1 MPLGATADEAVF
13 GREFERAELQAALD
27 AARAGSGQVV
37 ALTGEAG
44 IGKTSVVESF
54 AESAAPG
61 VPVHWGRCWEAG
73 GAAAYWPWA
82 QVLRS
87 IAADLE
93 DAHLPTVVAAT
104 GPDLALLVPEL
115 TARLPGLVP
124 AAPTESPDARLR
136 LFNSVVAFLRS
147 AAQDRG
153 MVVALEDLHWGDQ
166 ASIHLLRHLQRG
178 LTGARLLV
186 VATWRDAEDPA
197 GSQVHRMLDAAAAGA
212 VQLPLPGLDAATV
225 AKVLERATG
234 EAVTAETARTVWA
247 RTDGNPF
254 YVGELARLLGTGG
267 RIRLTAADGAAGLV
281 ERRLRS
287 LPPAVLDVLSA
298 AALLGREVP
307 AALLAGVTHLPRAEL
322 LDVMG
327 EAERT
332 GVVRGAGL
340 GRWTFA
346 HSLLV
351 ESLAARL
358 DGEARRRAHLRIGSV
373 LEAEPATDPDA
384 HHAGLAHH
392 FFEAGDAP
400 RTLRYS
406 ASAGEQAMA
415 GLAFEEATLHFGRA
429 LEALGRCPP
438 VDQRRRCDLL
448 LSYARA
454 LFLAH
459 DFPAARRAH
468 AQAVKTARAVDDPER
483 LARAA
488 LGFTGY
494 LGGGEEGIRLLEEAL
509 GALPPADST
518 TRSQLVVTLA
528 AARGFRAATDE
539 RPHVRALAQEGVDM
553 ARRIGDPAT
562 LCRVLVMWHR
572 LLLEIDLSSL
582 PVRLALADEATRLAA
597 EAADPEVRFWAGA
610 WRFGDLVEMG
620 DMLAAAGQLDATT
633 EEAQALRLPYL
644 RWVAA
649 HQRAALSLHEGRLPE
664 AARLVEEGRA
674 AGELTG
680 SSDVEMVFAVQWA
693 AVLRHRG
700 ELEQL
705 ADLAGRQA
713 RLAEDDP
720 RPEDVVGLAS
730 FWRATEA
737 LGLALLGRRDEARC
751 LLAGGDLEPPSEG
764 RGNKWLQILASR
776 AELAWLLD
784 DAEAAGAL
792 HAQLA
797 PFPELHVVGDV
808 AIRTLGSTS
817 RYVALLAATL
827 GRADE
832 ADAAF
837 SVAHLH
843 HRRLGTPVWLAHG
856 QADHAQFLLARG
868 APGDCDRAADLLARA
883 GETYRAL
890 GMVFYELRVAAAA
903 VAAAR
908 GGGTAGRAV
917 FRPEGDGWLV
927 TYEGRVARLA
937 NTKGMGH
944 LARLLAR
951 PTEEL
956 DVVEL
961 AGTGVAGRLDADR
974 ARLSVTR
981 ALRTAMERV
990 GDVHPTLGEH
1000 LRRTVRTGH
1009 RCSYLPDPRAPVA
1022 WET

>member
-1 MPLGATADEAVF
+1 MPLGATADEAVL
-13 GREFERAELQAALD
+13 GREHERAELQAALD
-27 AARAGSGQVV
+27 AARAGSGQAVV
-37 ALTGEAG
+37 LTGEAG

-54 AESAAPG
+54 AESAASG
-61 VPVHWGRCWEAG
+61 VAVHWGRCWEAG

-93 DAHLPTVVAAT
+93 DALLPTVVAAT

-136 LFNSVVAFLRS
+136 LFDGVVAFLRS

-153 MVVALEDLHWGDQ
+153 MVVALEDLHWADQ
-166 ASIHLLRHLQRG
+166 ASLHLLRHVQRG

-186 VATWRDAEDPA
+186 VATWRDAGPA
-197 GSQVHRMLDAAAAGA
+197 GSQVRRLLDAVVAGA
-212 VQLPLPGLDAATV
+212 VHLPLSGLDAATV
-225 AKVLERATG
+225 ATVLERATG
-234 EAVTAETARTVWA
+234 ESVTAETARTVWA

-254 YVGELARLLGTGG
+254 YVGELARVLGTGD
-267 RIRLTAADGAAGLV
+267 RMDLAAAGAGGLV
-281 ERRLRS
+281 ERRLGS
-287 LPPAVLDVLSA
+287 LSISVLDVLISA
-298 AALLGREVP
+298 ALVGREVP
-307 AALLAGVTHLPRAEL
+307 AALLAGVTGRPTAEL
-322 LDVMG
+322 LDVLG
-327 EAERT
+327 EAERA
-332 GVVRGAGL
+332 GVVKALSL
-340 GRWTFA
+340 GRWTFT

-351 ESLAARL
+351 EALAARL
-358 DGEARRRAHLRIGSV
+358 DREGRRRAHLRIGTV
-373 LEAEPATDPDA
+373 LEAEHATDPDVR
-384 HHAGLAHH
+384 HAGLAHH
-392 FFEAGDAP
+392 FSEAGDAP

-429 LEALGRCPP
+429 LDALGRCPP
-438 VDQRRRCDLL
+438 VDQGWRCDLL

-454 LFLAH
+454 QFLAH

-468 AQAVKTARAVDDPER
+468 AQAVRAARAVGDPER

-494 LGGGEEGIRLLEEAL
+494 LGGGDEGIRLLEEAV

-518 TRSQLVVTLA
+518 TRSQLLVTLA
-528 AARGFRAATDE
+528 AARGIQAASDE
-539 RPHVRALAQEGVDM
+539 RPQVRALAEEGVEM
-553 ARRIGDPAT
+553 ARRVGDPAT

-582 PVRLALADEATRLAA
+582 PVRLAAAEEATWLAT
-597 EAADPEVRFWAGA
+597 EATDREMRFWAGA
-610 WRFGDLVEMG
+610 WRFGDLMEAG
-620 DMLAAAGQLDATT
+620 DLLAADVQLDAIT

-644 RWVAA
+644 RWVVA
-649 HQRAALSLHEGRLPE
+649 HQRASLALHEGRLPDAE
-664 AARLVEEGRA
+664 RLVEEALA

-680 SSDVEMVFAVQWA
+680 SSDVEIVFAVQWA

-705 ADLAGRQA
+705 ADLARRQA

-720 RPEDVVGLAS
+720 RPEDSVALAS
-730 FWRATEA
+730 FWRATGA
-737 LGLALLGRRDEARC
+737 LGLAMLGRRDEARC
-751 LLAGGDLEPPSEG
+751 LLAVGDLEPPSVG
-764 RGNKWLQILASR
+764 RGNKWLQLLVSR
-776 AELAWLLD
+776 AEVAWLLD

-797 PFPELHVVGDV
+797 PLPELHVVGDV

-817 RYVALLAATL
+817 RYVALLAAVL

-837 SVAHLH
+837 AVAHRH
-843 HRRLGTPVWLAHG
+843 HRRLGTPLWLAHG
-856 QADHAQFLLARG
+856 QADHARFLLARG
-868 APGDCDRAADLLARA
+868 APGDGHRAAELLARA
-883 GETYRAL
+883 GETYRGL
-890 GMVFYELRVAAAA
+890 GMAFYERRVA
-903 VAAAR
+903 
-908 GGGTAGRAV
+908 TAGVAPVVSGCSGGRAA

-927 TYEGRVARLA
+927 AYEGRVARLVD
-937 NTKGMGH
+937 TKGMGF

-951 PTEEL
+951 PNEEL
-956 DVVEL
+956 EAVEL
-961 AGTGVAGRLDADR
+961 AGTGASGRLDADR
-974 ARLSVTR
+974 VRLSVTR

-990 GDVHPTLGEH
+990 GDAHPALGEH

-1009 RCSYLPDPRAPVA
+1009 RCSYVPDPRAPVA